1 MTVKVII
8 TPKPDILDPQGK
20 AVGHALHDLGYE
32 EVTDVRVGKYMVLE
46 LTATPG
52 ENPVERV
59 EEMCRRLLAN
69 INIESFSIETSES

>member
-1 MTVKVII
+1 MKVKVII

-20 AVGHALHDLGYE
+20 AVGNALHDLGYE
-32 EVTDVRVGKYMVLE
+32 EVTDVRVGKYIVLE
-46 LTATPG
+46 LNSTPG
-52 ENPVERV
+52 KGSIERV